1 MRAFAAVSAALFLIS
16 FLFFERIAL
25 PQMAS
30 AGASDQPARPL
41 PSGIKPP
48 RADFRDL
55 VALAG
60 LTAKVISGERDQN
73 YLVENS
79 VTGIAMFNFDNDAY
93 LELFIGQYGYDVLLR
108 NQGNDRFRD
117 ETRERGLYRTE
128 LRWSTGCAF
137 IDHDRDGFL
146 DLVLPTTSTQRRR
159 PPASPPA
166 EWL

>member
-1 MRAFAAVSAALFLIS
+1 MFNYDNDGLPDTFLLQGGT
-16 FLFFERIAL
+16 FGH
-25 PQMAS
+25 AS
-30 AGASDQPARPL
+30 AHAASLSQSRPFE
-41 PSGIKPP
+41 
-48 RADFRDL
+48 FRRCDPEGRDPCTDWQG
-55 VALAG
+55 VCAG
-60 LTAKVISGERDQN
+60 D
-73 YLVENS
+73 
-79 VTGIAMFNFDNDAY
+79 FDNDAY